1 MPTLQTDKTSSSAR
15 NPQGIGVPLRRVEDR
30 RFLTGRGRF
39 VADIDFSGAL
49 ACVLVRS
56 PHAHA
61 AIRRIEVSAALASP
75 GVVAVFTGA
84 DMAADGMAPMRPL
97 WVIRSRDGSPMLE
110 PPRFALAR
118 EQVRHVGEP
127 IAAVVAE
134 SVAQALDAAERV
146 EVDYGPLAAVTD
158 ARAAQETAAPQLH
171 ACTPGNVCFR
181 WTRGDEPAVRAAL
194 RSAAHVVAIDLVN
207 NRLVGAAIE
216 PRAVIGEPQSEK
228 LKLYTSTQ
236 APHHIRRQVTEQ
248 LGIPES
254 ALRVVSPDV
263 GGGFGYKGKLYPEE
277 GIIAWAARRLGRPV
291 RWVAGR
297 SESFV
302 ADNQGRDHLTHAEL
316 ALDADGHFLALKV
329 ETLANLGA
337 YVSTFG
343 AAIPSA
349 IYSALLAGGYRTPAI
364 LVEVTGVFT
373 NTTPTDAFRGAGR
386 PEACYVLERL
396 ADRAADTLGMDRAE
410 IRRRNLIPPSAMPY
424 KTPIG
429 PTYDCGDFPKIFARA
444 LALAD
449 YDRFQTRRRAAE
461 RRGRLRGVGM
471 ACYVESSGVAPSRFA
486 GALGAR
492 VGFYE
497 AASIRVE
504 PDGAVRAML
513 GTHNHGQGH
522 ATTLAQILSSRLGVP
537 IEKIEVIEGDTDA
550 VPHGTG
556 TFGSRSIAVG
566 GCALD
571 RAADKIIAKGKLIA
585 AHLLEA
591 AAGDVDFSDGAFV
604 IAGTDRRVSFAAVA
618 QAAYVPHN
626 FPLETLE
633 PGLQETA
640 VYDPPSFAFSNGAHV
655 CELEIDPETGR
666 IEIVGFWAV
675 DDIGTVINPMIVEAQ
690 IHGGLAQGLGQALLE
705 HCVYDG
711 GGQPLCGSFMDYA
724 LVRADDLPSFVTEC
738 DESQPCTHN
747 PLGAKGCGEAGAI
760 GAPAAVVGAALDALA
775 PLGVTDLDMP
785 VTSEQVWRRIRQAQ
799 QETAREAQPETAA
812 IATA

>member
-1 MPTLQTDKTSSSAR
+1 MDLLKRDRA
-15 NPQGIGVPLRRVEDR
+15 NYQGIGAPLRRVEDR
-30 RFLTGRGRF
+30 RFLLGRGRF
-39 VADIDFSGAL
+39 VADIELPGAL

-61 AIRRIEVSAALASP
+61 RIRRIDVAAAKASP

-84 DMAADGMAPMRPL
+84 DMAADGMAPMRPM
-97 WVIRSRDGSPMLE
+97 WAVRSRDGAPMVE

-118 EQVRHVGEP
+118 ATVRHGGEP
-127 IAAVVAE
+127 VVA
-134 SVAQALDAAERV
+134 VIADTLAQATDAAERV
-146 EVDYGPLAAVTD
+146 EVDYEPLPAVTD
-158 ARAAQETAAPQLH
+158 ARAAQAPNAPQLH
-171 ACTPGNVCFR
+171 QSAPGNVCFR
-181 WTRGDEPAVRAAL
+181 WARGDEAAVRAAFAL
-194 RSAAHVVAIDLVN
+194 APHVVAIDLVN

-216 PRAVIGEPQSEK
+216 PRAAIATAEPDGGK
-228 LKLYTSTQ
+228 LTLYTSTQ

-254 ALRVVSPDV
+254 ALRVISPDV

-277 GIIAWAARRLGRPV
+277 GIVAWVARRLGRPV
-291 RWVAGR
+291 RWVATR
-297 SESFV
+297 AESFV

-316 ALDADGHFLALKV
+316 ALDADGRFLALNV
-329 ETLANLGA
+329 ETFANLGA

-349 IYSALLAGGYRTPAI
+349 IYSALLAGGYLTPAI
-364 LVEVTGVFT
+364 LVQVTGVFS

-396 ADRAADTLGMDRAE
+396 ADRAARQLGIDRAE

-424 KTPIG
+424 RTPIG
-429 PTYDCGDFPKIFARA
+429 PTYDCGDFPKILARA
-444 LALAD
+444 LAD
-449 YDRFQTRRRAAE
+449 YENFEKRRMQGE
-461 RRGRLRGVGM
+461 QRGRLRGIGM

-522 ATTLAQILSSRLGVP
+522 ATTFAQILSARLGVP
-537 IEKIEVIEGDTDA
+537 VEKIEVVEGDTDA

-566 GCALD
+566 GSALD
-571 RAADKIIAKGKLIA
+571 RAADKIIAKGRLIA

-591 AAGDVDFSDGAFV
+591 AAGDVDFADGAFV

-618 QAAYVPHN
+618 RAAYVPHN
-626 FPLETLE
+626 FPLETVE

-640 VYDPPSFAFSNGAHV
+640 VYDPPSFAFSNGAHI
-655 CELEIDPETGR
+655 CELEIDPDTGR
-666 IEIVGFWAV
+666 IDIVGFWGV
-675 DDIGTVINPMIVEAQ
+675 DDIGTVVNPMIVEGQ
-690 IHGGLAQGLGQALLE
+690 IHGGLALGLGQALFE
-705 HCVYDG
+705 RCAYDG
-711 GGQPLCGSFMDYA
+711 GGQLLAGSFMDYA
-724 LVRADDLPSFVTEC
+724 VARADDLPLFITEC

-747 PLGAKGCGEAGAI
+747 PLGAKGCGEAGSI
-760 GAPAAVVGAALDALA
+760 GAPAAVVSAALDALA
-775 PLGVTDLDMP
+775 GLGVTDLEMP
-785 VTSEQVWRRIRQAQ
+785 ITPEQVWRRIG
-799 QETAREAQPETAA
+799 EARGDGARAESA
-812 IATA
+812 

>member
-1 MPTLQTDKTSSSAR
+1 VR
-15 NPQGIGVPLRRVEDR
+15 NYQGIGAPLRRVEDR

-39 VADIDFSGAL
+39 VADIDLPGAL
-49 ACVLVRS
+49 ACALVRS

-61 AIRRIEVSAALASP
+61 AIRRIDTAAMASP

-97 WVIRSRDGSPMLE
+97 WLVRSRDGSPMAE

-118 EQVRHVGEP
+118 ERVRHVGEP
-127 IAAVVAE
+127 VAVVIAE
-134 SVAQALDAAERV
+134 TLAQALDAAERV
-146 EVDYGPLAAVTD
+146 EVAYEPLPAVTD
-158 ARAAQETAAPQLH
+158 ARDAQAPGAPQLH
-171 ACTPGNVCFR
+171 AAAPGNVCFR
-181 WTRGDEPAVRAAL
+181 WTRGDEAAVAAAFRAVPHA
-194 RSAAHVVAIDLVN
+194 VTIDLVN

-216 PRAVIGEPQSEK
+216 PRAVIGTAEPDGGK
-228 LKLYTSTQ
+228 LTLYTSTQ

-291 RWVAGR
+291 RWVATR
-297 SESFV
+297 AESFV
-302 ADNQGRDHLTHAEL
+302 ADNQARDHLTHAEL
-316 ALDADGHFLALKV
+316 AFDDDGHFLALRV
-329 ETLANLGA
+329 ATFANLGA

-349 IYSALLAGGYRTPAI
+349 IYSALFAGGYRTPAI
-364 LVEVTGVFT
+364 FVESTGIFT

-396 ADRAADTLGMDRAE
+396 ADAAAKTLGLDRAE
-410 IRRRNLIPPSAMPY
+410 IRRRNLIPPTAMPY

-429 PTYDCGDFPKIFARA
+429 PTYDCGDFPKIFDRT
-444 LALAD
+444 LALAA
-449 YDRFQTRRRAAE
+449 YEGFAERRQESA
-461 RRGRLRGVGM
+461 RRGRLRGIGM

-486 GALGAR
+486 GVNGAR

-522 ATTLAQILSSRLGVP
+522 ATTLAQIISSRLGVP
-537 IEKIEVIEGDTDA
+537 VEEVEVVEGDTDA

-571 RAADKIIAKGKLIA
+571 RAADKIVAKGKLIA
-585 AHLLEA
+585 AHLMEA

-604 IAGTDRRVSFAAVA
+604 IAGTDRRVSFAEVA
-618 QAAYVPHN
+618 RAAYVPHN
-626 FPLETLE
+626 FPLETVE

-655 CELEIDPETGR
+655 CELEIDPDTGR
-666 IEIVGFWAV
+666 IELVGFWGV
-675 DDIGTVINPMIVEAQ
+675 DDVGTVINPMIVDGQ
-690 IHGGLAQGLGQALLE
+690 IHGGVAQGLGQALLE
-705 HCVYDG
+705 HCAYDG
-711 GGQPLCGSFMDYA
+711 GGQLVSGSFMDYA
-724 LVRADDLPSFVTEC
+724 VARADDLPLFVTEC

-747 PLGAKGCGEAGAI
+747 PLGAKGCGEAGSI
-760 GAPAAVVGAALDALA
+760 GAPAAVVSAALDALSS
-775 PLGVTDLDMP
+775 LGVTHLEMP
-785 VTSEQVWRRIRQAQ
+785 LTSEQVWRRIR
-799 QETAREAQPETAA
+799 EARGEEP
-812 IATA
+812 

>member
-1 MPTLQTDKTSSSAR
+1 MPTLRINMTRSSMR
-15 NPQGIGVPLRRVEDR
+15 NYQGIGAPLRRVEDK
-30 RFLTGRGRF
+30 RFLTGHGRF
-39 VADIDFSGAL
+39 VADIELSGAL
-49 ACVLVRS
+49 ACALVRS

-61 AIRRIEVSAALASP
+61 AIRGIDASAALAAP
-75 GVVAVFTGA
+75 GVVAVLTGA
-84 DMAADGMAPMRPL
+84 DMAVDGVAPMRPL
-97 WVIRSRDGSPMLE
+97 WVVRSREGSPMAE
-110 PPRFALAR
+110 PARFALAR
-118 EQVRHVGEP
+118 ETVRHVGEP
-127 IAAVVAE
+127 VAAVVAATL
-134 SVAQALDAAERV
+134 AQALDAAERI
-146 EVDYGPLAAVTD
+146 EVDYAPRSAVTD
-158 ARAAQETAAPQLH
+158 ARAAQAEGAPQLH
-171 ACTPGNVCFR
+171 ACIGGNVCFR
-181 WTRGDEPAVRAAL
+181 WARGDEAAVQAAM

-216 PRAVIGEPQSEK
+216 PRAVIGTVDPQSDK
-228 LKLYTSTQ
+228 LTVYSSTQ

-248 LGIPES
+248 LGISES
-254 ALRVVSPDV
+254 ELRVISPDV

-277 GIIAWAARRLGRPV
+277 GIIVWAAHRLRRPV
-291 RWVAGR
+291 RWVASR
-297 SESFV
+297 AESFV
-302 ADNQGRDHLTHAEL
+302 ADNQARDHFTHAEL
-316 ALDADGHFLALKV
+316 ALDADGRFLALHV
-329 ETLANLGA
+329 ETFANLGA

-349 IYSALLAGGYRTPAI
+349 IYSALFAGGYRTPAI
-364 LVEVTGVFT
+364 FVEVTGVFT

-396 ADRAADTLGMDRAE
+396 ADRAAQKLGIDRAE

-429 PTYDCGDFPKIFARA
+429 PTYDCGDFPKIFART

-449 YDRFQTRRRAAE
+449 YEGFEKRRAQAA
-461 RRGRLRGVGM
+461 RRGRLRGIGM

-522 ATTLAQILSSRLGVP
+522 ATTLAQILSSRFGAP
-537 IEKIEVIEGDTDA
+537 IEKIEVVEGDTDA

-566 GCALD
+566 GSALD

-591 AAGDVDFSDGAFV
+591 AAGDVDFADGAFV
-604 IAGTDRRVSFAAVA
+604 IAGTDRHVSFAAVA
-618 QAAYVPHN
+618 RAAHVPHN
-626 FPLETLE
+626 FPLETVE

-640 VYDPPSFAFSNGAHV
+640 VYDPSSFAFSNGAHV
-655 CELEIDPETGR
+655 CELEIDSDTGR
-666 IEIVGFWAV
+666 IEIVGFWNV
-675 DDIGTVINPMIVEAQ
+675 DDVGTVVNPMIVEGQ

-705 HCVYDG
+705 NGAYDDSS
-711 GGQPLCGSFMDYA
+711 GQLLAGSYMDYA
-724 LVRADDLPSFVTEC
+724 MPRADD
-738 DESQPCTHN
+738 
-747 PLGAKGCGEAGAI
+747 
-760 GAPAAVVGAALDALA
+760 
-775 PLGVTDLDMP
+775 
-785 VTSEQVWRRIRQAQ
+785 
-799 QETAREAQPETAA
+799 
-812 IATA
+812 

>member
-1 MPTLQTDKTSSSAR
+1 VR
-15 NPQGIGVPLRRVEDR
+15 NYQGIGAPLRRVEDR
-30 RFLTGRGRF
+30 RLLTGRGRF
-39 VADIDFSGAL
+39 VADIELPGAL
-49 ACVLVRS
+49 ACALVRS

-61 AIRRIEVSAALASP
+61 RIRAIDTSAAQAAP

-84 DMAADGMAPMRPL
+84 EMAADGMAPMRPM
-97 WVIRSRDGSPMLE
+97 WAVRSRDGAPMAE

-118 EQVRHVGEP
+118 DKVHHVGEP
-127 IAAVVAE
+127 VVAVIAE
-134 SVAQALDAAERV
+134 SLPQAADAAERV
-146 EVDYGPLAAVTD
+146 AIDYEPLPAVTD
-158 ARAAQETAAPQLH
+158 ARAAQAEGAPQLH
-171 ACTPGNVCFR
+171 AAAPGNVCFR
-181 WTRGDEPAVRAAL
+181 WARGDEAAVRKAL
-194 RSAAHVVAIDLVN
+194 QSAAHTVAIDVVN

-216 PRAVIGEPQSEK
+216 PRAVMATAEPDGGK
-228 LKLYTSTQ
+228 LTLYTSTQ

-254 ALRVVSPDV
+254 ALRVISPDV

-277 GIIAWAARRLGRPV
+277 SIIVWAARRVARPV
-291 RWVAGR
+291 RWVASR
-297 SESFV
+297 SESFT
-302 ADNQGRDHLTHAEL
+302 ADNQARDHLTRAEL
-316 ALDADGHFLALKV
+316 ALDGDGNFLALHV
-329 ETLANLGA
+329 QTFANLGA

-349 IYSALLAGGYRTPAI
+349 IYSALFAGGYRTPAI
-364 LVEVTGVFT
+364 FVEVTGVFT

-396 ADRAADTLGMDRAE
+396 ADTAAAKLGLDRAD

-444 LALAD
+444 LEVAD
-449 YDRFQTRRRAAE
+449 YSHFAKRRADAA
-461 RRGRLRGVGM
+461 RRGRLAGIGV

-522 ATTLAQILSSRLGVP
+522 ATTFAQILASKLGVA
-537 IEKIEVIEGDTDA
+537 IEQVEVVEGDTDA

-571 RAADKIIAKGKLIA
+571 RAADKIVAKGKLIA
-585 AHLLEA
+585 GHLLEA
-591 AAGDVDFSDGAFV
+591 AATDVDFADGAFV
-604 IAGTDRRVSFAAVA
+604 VAGTDRRVSFAEVA

-633 PGLQETA
+633 PGLQDSA

-655 CELEIDPETGR
+655 CELEIDPDTGR
-666 IEIVGFWAV
+666 IEIVGFWGV
-675 DDIGTVINPMIVEAQ
+675 DDVGTVINPMIVEGQ

-705 HCVYDG
+705 HCAYDG
-711 GGQPLCGSFMDYA
+711 AGQLVSGSFMDYA
-724 LVRADDLPSFVTEC
+724 IARADDLPLFVTEC

-747 PLGAKGCGEAGAI
+747 PLGAKGCGEAGSI
-760 GAPAAVVGAALDALA
+760 GAPAALVSAALDALA
-775 PLGVTDLDMP
+775 SLGVTDLEMP
-785 VTSEQVWRRIRQAQ
+785 LTSEQVWRRIR
-799 QETAREAQPETAA
+799 EAGPK
-812 IATA
+812 

>member
-1 MPTLQTDKTSSSAR
+1 MTSPEHGR
-15 NPQGIGVPLRRVEDR
+15 PNHQGIGAPLRRVEDR

-39 VADIDFSGAL
+39 VADIDLPGTL

-61 AIRRIEVSAALASP
+61 RIRAIDTAAAIAMP
-75 GVVAVFTGA
+75 GVVGVFTGA
-84 DMAADGMAPMRPL
+84 DLAADGMAPMRPL
-97 WVIRSRDGSPMLE
+97 WAVRSRDGSPMAE

-118 EQVRHVGEP
+118 ELVRHVGEP
-127 IAAVVAE
+127 VVAVIAE
-134 SVAQALDAAERV
+134 TLAQAADAAERIRI
-146 EVDYGPLAAVTD
+146 DYQPLPAVAD
-158 ARAAQETAAPQLH
+158 ARAALDAGAPQLH
-171 ACTPGNVCFR
+171 QAAPGNVCFR
-181 WTRGDEPAVRAAL
+181 WARGDEGAVHAAFRAAPH
-194 RSAAHVVAIDLVN
+194 AVAIDIVN

-216 PRAVIGEPQSEK
+216 PRAVMAIAEPESGK
-228 LKLYTSTQ
+228 LTLYTSTQ

-248 LGIPES
+248 LGLPES
-254 ALRVVSPDV
+254 ALRIISPDV

-277 GIIAWAARRLGRPV
+277 SIIAWAARRLARPV
-291 RWVAGR
+291 RWVASR
-297 SESFV
+297 AESFI
-302 ADNQGRDHLTHAEL
+302 ADNQARDHLTHAEL
-316 ALDADGHFLALKV
+316 ALDAEGNFLALRV
-329 ETLANLGA
+329 ATHANLGA

-349 IYSALLAGGYRTPAI
+349 IYSALFAGGYRTPAI
-364 LVEVTGVFT
+364 FVEVTGVFT

-396 ADRAADTLGMDRAE
+396 ADAAAKALGMDRAQL
-410 IRRRNLIPPSAMPY
+410 RRRNLIPPSAMPY

-449 YDRFQTRRRAAE
+449 YDHFAKRRADAA
-461 RRGRLRGVGM
+461 RRSRLRGIGM

-486 GALGAR
+486 GALGGR

-504 PDGAVRAML
+504 PDGAVRASL

-522 ATTLAQILSSRLGVP
+522 ATTFAQILASKFGVP
-537 IEKIEVIEGDTDA
+537 VERVEVIEGDTDA
-550 VPHGTG
+550 VPYGTG

-566 GCALD
+566 GSALD
-571 RAADKIIAKGKLIA
+571 RAADKIVAKGKLIA
-585 AHLLEA
+585 GHLLEA
-591 AAGDVDFSDGAFV
+591 ATGDVDFSDGVFV
-604 IAGTDRRVSFAAVA
+604 VAGTDRRVSFAEVA
-618 QAAYVPHN
+618 RAAYVPHN

-655 CELEIDPETGR
+655 CELEIDPDTGR

-675 DDIGTVINPMIVEAQ
+675 DDIGTVINPMIVEGQ

-705 HCVYDG
+705 RCAYDG
-711 GGQPLCGSFMDYA
+711 SGQLVAGSFMDYA
-724 LVRADDLPSFVTEC
+724 IARADDLPLFVTEC

-747 PLGAKGCGEAGAI
+747 PLGAKGCGEAGSI
-760 GAPAAVVGAALDALA
+760 GSPAALVSAALDALA
-775 PLGVTDLDMP
+775 PLGVADLEMP
-785 VTSEQVWRRIRQAQ
+785 LTSEQVWRRIR
-799 QETAREAQPETAA
+799 EARPAA
-812 IATA
+812 AAAVRSTSRSFPVPAR

>member
-1 MPTLQTDKTSSSAR
+1 MTRSSVQ
-15 NPQGIGVPLRRVEDR
+15 NYQGIGAPLRRVEDK
-30 RFLTGRGRF
+30 RFLTGHGRF
-39 VADIDFSGAL
+39 VADIELSGAL
-49 ACVLVRS
+49 ACALVRS

-61 AIRRIEVSAALASP
+61 AIRRIDASAALAAP
-75 GVVAVFTGA
+75 GVVAVLTGA
-84 DMAADGMAPMRPL
+84 DMAADGVAPMRPL
-97 WVIRSRDGSPMLE
+97 WLVRSRDGSPMAE
-110 PPRFALAR
+110 PARFAFAR
-118 EQVRHVGEP
+118 ETVRHVGEP
-127 IAAVVAE
+127 VAAVVAATL
-134 SVAQALDAAERV
+134 AQAVDAAERLA
-146 EVDYGPLAAVTD
+146 VDYAPLPAVTD
-158 ARAAQETAAPQLH
+158 ACAAQAEAAPQLH
-171 ACTPGNVCFR
+171 ACAPGNVCFR
-181 WTRGDEPAVRAAL
+181 WARGDEAAVRAAL

-216 PRAVIGEPQSEK
+216 PRAVIGAVDPQSDK
-228 LKLYTSTQ
+228 LTLYSSTQ

-254 ALRVVSPDV
+254 ALRVISPDV

-277 GIIAWAARRLGRPV
+277 SIIAWAARRLRRPV
-291 RWVAGR
+291 RWVASR
-297 SESFV
+297 AESFV
-302 ADNQGRDHLTHAEL
+302 ADNQARDHLTHAEL
-316 ALDADGHFLALKV
+316 ALDADGRFLALHV
-329 ETLANLGA
+329 ETFANLGA

-349 IYSALLAGGYRTPAI
+349 IYSALFAGGYRTPAI
-364 LVEVTGVFT
+364 FVEVTGIFT

-396 ADRAADTLGMDRAE
+396 ADRAAEKLGIDRAE

-429 PTYDCGDFPKIFARA
+429 PTYDCGDFPKIFTRT

-449 YDRFQTRRRAAE
+449 YDGFDKRRAQAA
-461 RRGRLRGVGM
+461 RRGLLRGIGM

-522 ATTLAQILSSRLGVP
+522 ATTLAQILSSRFGVP
-537 IEKIEVIEGDTDA
+537 VEKIEVVEGDTDA
-550 VPHGTG
+550 VPQGTG

-566 GCALD
+566 GSALD

-591 AAGDVDFSDGAFV
+591 AAGDVDFTDGAFV

-626 FPLETLE
+626 FPLETVE

-640 VYDPPSFAFSNGAHV
+640 VYDPPSFAFSNGAHA
-655 CELEIDPETGR
+655 CELEIDPDTGR
-666 IEIVGFWAV
+666 IEIIGFWGV
-675 DDIGTVINPMIVEAQ
+675 DDIGTVINPMIVEGQ
-690 IHGGLAQGLGQALLE
+690 IHGGLAQGIGQALLE
-705 HCVYDG
+705 RCAYDG
-711 GGQPLCGSFMDYA
+711 GGQLVSGSFMDYA
-724 LVRADDLPSFVTEC
+724 VARADDLPLFVTEC

-747 PLGAKGCGEAGAI
+747 PLGAKGCGEAGSI
-760 GAPAAVVGAALDALA
+760 GSPAAVVSAVLDALA
-775 PLGVTDLDMP
+775 PLGVADLDMP
-785 VTSEQVWRRIRQAQ
+785 LTCEQLWRRIRQAQ
-799 QETAREAQPETAA
+799 QAA
-812 IATA
+812 KSA

>member
-1 MPTLQTDKTSSSAR
+1 MDTSR
-15 NPQGIGVPLRRVEDR
+15 KPNHQGIGVPLRRLEDR
-30 RFLTGRGRF
+30 RFLTGCGRF
-39 VADIDFSGAL
+39 VADIELPGAL

-61 AIRRIEVSAALASP
+61 AIRRIETSAARASP
-75 GVVAVFTGA
+75 GVVAVLTGA
-84 DMAADGMAPMRPL
+84 DMATDGMAPMRSL
-97 WVIRSRDGSPMLE
+97 WVIRSRDGSPMAE

-118 EQVRHVGEP
+118 DKVRHVGEP
-127 IAAVVAE
+127 VAAVVAE
-134 SVAQALDAAERV
+134 TLAQALDAAERV
-146 EVDYGPLAAVTD
+146 DVDYAPLAAVTH
-158 ARAAQETAAPQLH
+158 ATAAQGAGVSQLH
-171 ACTPGNVCFR
+171 ACAAGNVCFR
-181 WTRGDEPAVRAAL
+181 WARGDEAAVRTAFRLA
-194 RSAAHVVAIDLVN
+194 SHVVAIDLVN
-207 NRLVGAAIE
+207 NRLAGAAIE
-216 PRAVIGEPQSEK
+216 PRAVMAETQSEK
-228 LKLYTSTQ
+228 LTLYTSTQ

-277 GIIAWAARRLGRPV
+277 GIIAWAARRLRRPV
-291 RWVAGR
+291 RWVASR
-297 SESFV
+297 AESFV

-316 ALDADGHFLALKV
+316 ALDGDGHFLALKV

-364 LVEVTGVFT
+364 FVEVTGVFT

-396 ADRAADTLGMDRAE
+396 ADRAAEKLAIDRAE
-410 IRRRNLIPPSAMPY
+410 IRRRNLVPPSAMPY

-449 YDRFQTRRRAAE
+449 YEGFEKRRVEAE
-461 RRGRLRGVGM
+461 RRGRLRGIGM

-522 ATTLAQILSSRLGVP
+522 ATTFAQILSSRLGVP
-537 IEKIEVIEGDTDA
+537 IDKIEVIEGDTDA

-591 AAGDVDFSDGAFV
+591 ATSDIEFSDGEFLV
-604 IAGTDRRVSFAAVA
+604 TGTDRRVAFAAVA
-618 QAAYVPHN
+618 HAAYVPHN

-655 CELEIDPETGR
+655 CELEIDADTGR
-666 IEIVGFWAV
+666 IDIVGFWAV

-705 HCVYDG
+705 RCIYDG
-711 GGQPLCGSFMDYA
+711 GGQPVCGSFMDYA
-724 LVRADDLPSFVTEC
+724 LARADDLPSFLTEC

-747 PLGAKGCGEAGAI
+747 PLGAKGCGESGAI
-760 GAPAAVVGAALDALA
+760 GAPAALISAALDALA
-775 PLGVTDLDMP
+775 PLGITDLDMP
-785 VTSEQVWRRIRQAQ
+785 LTSEQVWQRIRRAQ
-799 QETAREAQPETAA
+799 QISQGIA
-812 IATA
+812 IAAGSDA

>member
-1 MPTLQTDKTSSSAR
+1 MNIAPTAK
-15 NPQGIGVPLRRVEDR
+15 PHGIGVPLRRVEDR

-39 VADIDFSGAL
+39 VADLELSGAL

-61 AIRRIEVSAALASP
+61 AIRRIETSAARALP
-75 GVVAVFTGA
+75 GVVAVLTGA
-84 DMAADGMAPMRPL
+84 DMAADGIAPMRPL
-97 WVIRSRDGSPMLE
+97 WVIRSRDGSPMAE

-118 EQVRHVGEP
+118 DKVRHVGEP
-127 IAAVVAE
+127 VAAIVAE
-134 SVAQALDAAERV
+134 SLAQALDAAERV
-146 EVDYGPLAAVTD
+146 EVEHEPLPAVTD
-158 ARAAQETAAPQLH
+158 ARAAQAASAPQLH
-171 ACTPGNVCFR
+171 AGVPANVCFG
-181 WTRGDEPAVRAAL
+181 WARGDEAAVRAAF
-194 RSAAHVVAIDLVN
+194 RSASHLVAIDLVN
-207 NRLVGAAIE
+207 NRLAGAAIE
-216 PRAVIGEPQSEK
+216 PRAVMAEPQGEK
-228 LKLYTSTQ
+228 LTLYTSTQ

-254 ALRVVSPDV
+254 AVRVVSPDV

-277 GIIAWAARRLGRPV
+277 GIIAWAARRLRHPV
-291 RWVAGR
+291 RWVATR
-297 SESFV
+297 AESFV

-316 ALDADGHFLALKV
+316 ALDADGRFLALKV

-337 YVSTFG
+337 YISTFG

-364 LVEVTGVFT
+364 FVEVTGVFT

-396 ADRAADTLGMDRAE
+396 ADRAAERLGLDRAE

-449 YDRFQTRRRAAE
+449 YEQFEKRRVEAE
-461 RRGRLRGVGM
+461 RRGRLRGIGM

-522 ATTLAQILSSRLGVP
+522 ATTFAQILSSRLGVP
-537 IEKIEVIEGDTDA
+537 IEKIEIIEGDTDA

-571 RAADKIIAKGKLIA
+571 RAADKIITKGKLIA

-591 AAGDVDFSDGAFV
+591 AAADIDFSDGAFLV
-604 IAGTDRRVSFAAVA
+604 TGTDRRVSFSAVA

-655 CELEIDPETGR
+655 CELEIDAETGR
-666 IEIVGFWAV
+666 IEVVGFWAV

-705 HCVYDG
+705 SCVYDE
-711 GGQPLCGSFMDYA
+711 GGQPICGSFMDYA
-724 LVRADDLPSFVTEC
+724 LARADDLPPFVTEC

-747 PLGAKGCGEAGAI
+747 PLGAKGCGESGAI
-760 GAPAAVVGAALDALA
+760 GAPAAVISAALHALA
-775 PLGVTDLDMP
+775 PLGITDLDMP
-785 VTSEQVWRRIRQAQ
+785 LTSEQVWRRIRQAQ
-799 QETAREAQPETAA
+799 HKSRGTAVTAGSGA
-812 IATA
+812 